1 MSTPKEQLLA
11 ALTEIASQVP
21 ERLKPAEAQLKQW
34 ETSPD
39 FHVTLQEI
47 FYDKSL
53 DLSIRWLSIIYLKNG
68 IDRYWRKTARNAILP
83 EEKSKIRD
91 RILLSFD
98 EPHKQLAIQSAVLT
112 SKIARFDVPDEW
124 PNLLHT
130 LLRIIQESTS
140 VVENPL
146 SRVVQ
151 QNTLYTLHLVVK
163 ALCSRTLSKSRR
175 MLESVSPELFRHIAN
190 IYIQHT
196 DTLFSLA
203 ASSTINPQDLSN
215 VLEHSLV
222 SLKCLRRLVVHGFKD
237 INASEETKTFYVL
250 LIRNLAKYLA
260 LRNTAYIHGT
270 ESQVFTLLS
279 SHVTLV
285 GKVYLDIQK
294 FHPVPFVLA
303 DGFVDVIKYYW
314 DVLISEGARVSK
326 INDVLESSQPPPFE
340 KFLIQGLLLI
350 KNIVKNIAYSSHG
363 GAQDS
368 EVARVRAVLDGN
380 VLTPS
385 FVTQFAELLIT
396 NYILLKKED
405 LELWDSE
412 PEEWISEEEADHWE
426 FHLRSC
432 AEKVFM
438 DLFSQYRQTLTPV
451 LLNSLGSVSEGNVD
465 DMNRLLLKDAVYC
478 SIGLAAHDLYDALD
492 FDRWLVERLNGEV
505 NNKSSN
511 FKIIR
516 RRIAWLVGKWIGIKV
531 SKESRTEVYKL
542 LLNLMVPE
550 EDLVVRITA
559 VTNLRSCIDDWDFE
573 PEKFIPYLEPSIE
586 SITKMLDSV
595 EEFDSRMRVLNTM
608 AMIVERMEKQII
620 PFAQRVMDLLPPL
633 WFGSQDENL
642 FKSSILLTVTKLVG
656 ALGEASTNMHSFVV
670 PLVQHSTDLSH
681 PAHVYLLDDGLDLW
695 HIAVQNSTQCS
706 QELYSIF
713 PNVIN
718 LLEYGSE
725 SLRKVLKIVESYL
738 LLAPDMILQNFST
751 SLMDAFTRLLGD
763 LKPEACRV
771 VTHVIETMIQ
781 LNRMSLC
788 GDAMISSGLLW
799 KLMTAILENKEYA
812 YVLVNYLCTF
822 ARVALFDPE
831 LFVKFVKMAGER
843 CNPPQPD
850 LLGVFLDHWIDKFDN
865 MGHPK
870 QRKLNALALITLAAF
885 DIPEVNQRFPQLVGI
900 WTDVLTEVKESGD
913 GDSSIYWE
921 ENTEY
926 EDDVEGNPE
935 SNRRRE
941 LLQHDPVYSTNLIQY
956 TQMKLKESENA
967 HGGPQLFQQQVLSH
981 VDPLLVEELQ
991 RLLS

>member
-1 MSTPKEQLLA
+1 MSTPKEQLLT
-11 ALTEIASQVP
+11 ALSEIASQEP

-39 FHVTLQEI
+39 FHAILQDI

-68 IDRYWRKTARNAILP
+68 IDRYWRKTAKNAISP
-83 EEKSKIRD
+83 EEKKRIRD

-98 EPHKQLAIQSAVLT
+98 EPHKQLATQSAVLT

-124 PNLLHT
+124 PELLRT

-140 VVENPL
+140 IVENPL

-151 QNTLYTLHLVVK
+151 QNALYTLHLVVK

-175 MLESVSPELFRHIAN
+175 MLES
-190 IYIQHT
+190 HT
-196 DTLFSLA
+196 DTLFALA
-203 ASSTINPQDLSN
+203 AANTANPQDLIN
-215 VLEHSLV
+215 VLEHSLI

-237 INASEETKTFYVL
+237 INALEETKESTQIYISKL
-250 LIRNLAKYLA
+250 KHKLIFLCGTHLG
-260 LRNTAYIHGT
+260 NTAYAHGP
-270 ESQVFTLLS
+270 ESQLLTLLS

-294 FHPVPFVLA
+294 FHPVSFVLA
-303 DGFVDVIKYYW
+303 DGFVEVIKYYW
-314 DVLISEGARVSK
+314 DILLSEGARVSNLQHVVATSTK
-326 INDVLESSQPPPFE
+326 HWPLEPSQPPPFE

-363 GAQDS
+363 GTQDS
-368 EVARVRAVLDGN
+368 EVTRVRAVLDNN
-380 VLTPS
+380 VLTPT
-385 FVTQFAELLIT
+385 FVTRFAEILIT

-405 LELWDSE
+405 LEMWDTE
-412 PEEWISEEEADHWE
+412 PEEWLAEEEADHWE
-426 FHLRSC
+426 YHLRAC

-438 DLFSQYRQTLTPV
+438 DLFSQYRQILTPV
-451 LLNSLGSVSEGNVD
+451 LLNSLGSVSDGSID
-465 DMNRLLLKDAVYC
+465 DMNSLLLKDAVYC

-492 FDRWLVERLNGEV
+492 FDRWLIERLSGEISMLGSD
-505 NNKSSN
+505 NLKAYQFSSS

-516 RRIAWLVGKWIGIKV
+516 RRIAWLIGKWIGIKV
-531 SKESRTEVYKL
+531 SKESRIEVYKM
-542 LLNLMVPE
+542 LLNLMVSE
-550 EDLVVRITA
+550 EDLV
-559 VTNLRSCIDDWDFE
+559 
-573 PEKFIPYLEPSIE
+573 
-586 SITKMLDSV
+586 SITKMLGSV
-595 EEFDSRMRVLNTM
+595 EEFDSRMRVLNTL
-608 AMIVERMEKQII
+608 AMIVERMEKQIL

-656 ALGEASTNMHSFVV
+656 ALGEASTNMHNFVV
-670 PLVQHSTDLSH
+670 PLVQHSIDLNH
-681 PAHVYLLDDGLDLW
+681 PAHVYLLEDGLDLW

-713 PNVIN
+713 PNAVN

-738 LLAPDMILQNFST
+738 LLAPDMILQNFSNPI
-751 SLMDAFTRLLGD
+751 MEAFTRLLGD

-771 VTHVIETMIQ
+771 VTHVIETIVQ
-781 LNRMSLC
+781 LNRMNLC
-788 GDAMISSGLLW
+788 GESMISSGLLW

-822 ARVALFDPE
+822 ARVALVDPE
-831 LFVKFVKMAGER
+831 LFVKFVRMAGER

-850 LLGVFLDHWIDKFDN
+850 LLGVFLDQWIDKFDN

-870 QRKLNALALITLAAF
+870 QRKLNALAFITLAAF
-885 DIPEVNQRFPQLVGI
+885 DIPELNQRFPQLVGI

-913 GDSSIYWE
+913 GDSSIYWD
-921 ENTEY
+921 ENAEY
-926 EDDVEGNPE
+926 EEDSEGNPE

-941 LLQHDPVYSTNLIQY
+941 LLQHDPVYSTNLIHY
-956 TQMKLKESENA
+956 TQIKLKESENA
-967 HGGPQLFQQQVLSH
+967 HGGPQMFQQQVLSQ
-981 VDPLLVEELQ
+981 VDPLLLEELQ
-991 RLLS
+991 RLLSP